1 MDDGFYYVVRPD
13 IALQGP
19 HHDRVCL
26 YRANTTLVYPT
37 GPEVVD
43 LWISNE
49 PVNQRPALMLHF
61 DMQEKVDRY
70 LKKNKPVE
78 Q

>member
-1 MDDGFYYVVRPD
+1 MDNGFYYVVRPD
-13 IALQGP
+13 VAQPGAI
-19 HHDRVCL
+19 HDRVCL
-26 YRANTTLVYPT
+26 YRANTTVHYPT

-49 PVNQRPALMLHF
+49 PVSQRPALMLHF

-70 LKKNKPVE
+70 LRKNKPVE
-78 Q
+78 P